1 MSITTVIVPDHT
13 HLTAL
18 PDADLLALQA
28 EIAASQRRLGAAAA
42 AVSGELLRRS
52 APELGDDGLARRLG
66 ARTPEKLVQQVTG
79 VSHGE
84 ARTLVRVGEILGGAS
99 PWLSSVARAVTD
111 GDLSLA
117 SAHGIIAGLGAP
129 TNTVAAD
136 DLADAA
142 DRLVDAASGCTP
154 ESLAA
159 AARAVRDDLDLS
171 GVADREA
178 ALREKRF
185 LRLIP
190 EPDGMTRLI
199 GRLDPESAA
208 IVVAAIDRVT
218 APRRGGPRFVDP
230 AEQHRAERLR
240 DDARSTEQIAADALV
255 DMVRLAGTAD
265 EGRLFGVRTPE
276 VTVHVALADL
286 ESGEGSAT
294 IDGQTARVSAAT
306 ARRFVC
312 ASGVLPILFD
322 GSRPV
327 DVGRTHR
334 LFTAAQRAAMA
345 ARDGGCVFPGCD
357 RPPSWCEAH
366 HTDHWRRD
374 RGRTAVDAGV
384 LLCRHHHLLVHNAGW
399 EIRRLSTAAGV
410 PTGELM
416 LIPPVSVDPTQRP
429 RALQSRTTR
438 DGCGMTG
445 GARSVAHRATSPVA
459 APSGVPDP
467 RVDSSHA

>member
-1 MSITTVIVPDHT
+1 M
-13 HLTAL
+13 
-18 PDADLLALQA
+18 
-28 EIAASQRRLGAAAA
+28 
-42 AVSGELLRRS
+42 SGELLRRS
-52 APELGDDGLARRLG
+52 APELGDNGLARRLG

-99 PWLSSVARAVTD
+99 PWLSSVARAVSD

-117 SAHGIIAGLGAP
+117 SAHGIITGLGAP
-129 TNTVAAD
+129 SESAAAD

-178 ALREKRF
+178 ALRDKRF

-208 IVVAAIDRVT
+208 ILVAAIDRVT

-230 AEQHRAERLR
+230 AEQARAERLR
-240 DDARSTEQIAADALV
+240 DDARTTEQIAADALV
-255 DMVRLAGTAD
+255 DMVRLASTAD
-265 EGRLFGVRTPE
+265 EGRLFGARAPE

-286 ESGEGSAT
+286 ASGDGSAT
-294 IDGQTARVSAAT
+294 IDGQTARVSVAT

-334 LFTAAQRAAMA
+334 LFTPSQRAAMA

-384 LLCRHHHLLVHNAGW
+384 LLFRHHHLLVHNAGW
-399 EIRRLSTAAGV
+399 EIRRVTGAAGV

-438 DGCGMTG
+438 DGCGVTG
-445 GARSVAHRATSPVA
+445 GARSVAHRATGPVA
-459 APSGVPDP
+459 AHATSPSP
-467 RVDSSHA
+467 R

>member
-1 MSITTVIVPDHT
+1 MTIATVIVPDHT

-42 AVSGELLRRS
+42 AVSGELMRRS

-84 ARTLVRVGEILGGAS
+84 ARTLVRVGEILGGSS
-99 PWLSSVARAVTD
+99 PWLSSVARAVTE

-129 TNTVAAD
+129 SASVAAD

-142 DRLVDAASGCTP
+142 DRLVDAASTCTP

-159 AARAVRDDLDLS
+159 AARAVRDELDLS
-171 GVADREA
+171 GVADRET

-230 AEQHRAERLR
+230 REVARAERLV
-240 DDARSTEQIAADALV
+240 DDSRTTEQIAADALV
-255 DMVRLAGTAD
+255 DMVRLAGAAD
-265 EGRLFGVRTPE
+265 EGRLFGVRAPE
-276 VTVHVALADL
+276 LTVHVALGDL
-286 ESGEGSAT
+286 ESGRGSAT
-294 IDGQTARVSAAT
+294 IDGQTARVSVAT

-327 DVGRTHR
+327 DVGRSQR
-334 LFTAAQRAAMA
+334 LFTAAQRAALV

-366 HTDHWRRD
+366 HIDHWQRD
-374 RGRTAVDAGV
+374 GGRTAVDVGV

-399 EIRRLSTAAGV
+399 EIRRRDVGGADGSHEV
-410 PTGELM
+410 V
-416 LIPPVSVDPTQRP
+416 LIPPPSIDPRQRP
-429 RALQSRTTR
+429 RELQRR
-438 DGCGMTG
+438 
-445 GARSVAHRATSPVA
+445 R
-459 APSGVPDP
+459 
-467 RVDSSHA
+467 